1 MLFFKK
7 MLSKMK
13 NLVVIK
19 YRTESLL
26 DNLKVKIDDSIS
38 LSNRNN
44 VSKSHNVID
53 FSKSYCSR
61 SL

>member
-1 MLFFKK
+1 

-38 LSNRNN
+38 LSNQNN
-44 VSKSHNVID
+44 VFKSHNIID